1 MRPASALVRFSLVL
15 ALLLSACTDDGGE
28 LAPDEPVTPT
38 EPEEVELS
46 TADGKLLTGT
56 WQAAPGVERGVGLL
70 LLHQVDTTQGEG
82 HDRHD
87 WDGVFELLVDSG
99 LSVLAIDF
107 RSHGG
112 SDPADVPIVDLG
124 SDREQ
129 LQYDVR
135 AGIDWLDDQ
144 HAAVGP
150 DRIGA
155 VGLGLG
161 GTMAVVA
168 NHESGDMPGEWGLD
182 STIAISA
189 RRDRAED
196 LNPDGD
202 TSLSLTDSFYIAA
215 LDNEL
220 DSSSAVA
227 LHEITSGERRI
238 LLQPSSALH
247 GAELLQSD
255 PALGDAIADWF
266 IELWPEEIP

>member
-1 MRPASALVRFSLVL
+1 MCSASTSVRCSLVL
-15 ALLLSACTDDGGE
+15 VLLLSACTEDGGE
-28 LAPDEPVTPT
+28 LAPEEPPTPT
-38 EPEEVELS
+38 APEEVELT
-46 TADGKLLTGT
+46 TADGKLLAGT
-56 WQAAPGVERGVGLL
+56 WQAAAGVERGVGVL
-70 LLHQVDTTQGEG
+70 LLHQVDTTEGEG

-107 RSHGG
+107 RSHWA
-112 SDPADVPIVDLG
+112 SSPADVAVIDLG

-144 HAAVGP
+144 HASVGR

-202 TSLSLTDSFYIAA
+202 TSLSLADSFYIAA
-215 LDNEL
+215 MDNEL
-220 DSSSAVA
+220 DSSSAMD

-238 LLQPSSALH
+238 LLQPSSELH

-266 IELWPEEIP
+266 NELWPEENP